1 MIPTHHLLRNYA
13 EWTNKSGTAPD
24 LFKPAN
30 KSLPDAGGYDSMTI
44 DSMSDYSESPIT
56 SEQMEE
62 SIWSFLYSYWG
73 VHVIFF
79 SGTLL
84 AAYLTGNHLFTSC
97 AILPFTVHG
106 LILALV
112 DIIQVCRHY
121 SEKRRFIPLYVV
133 QYSLYLFFS
142 GILIAGWLASYAT
155 GQYLYT
161 AMGMF
166 VYAVSPLFFSLYDL
180 VKKNGR
186 K

>member
-1 MIPTHHLLRNYA
+1 MQNGPTNQEQLPTYV
-13 EWTNKSGTAPD
+13 
-24 LFKPAN
+24 FKPAN
-30 KSLPDAGGYDSMTI
+30 KLLPDTGWYGSLTI
-44 DSMSDYSESPIT
+44 ESMSDHSESPWT

-62 SIWSFLYSYWG
+62 SLRSFLYCYWG
-73 VHVIFF
+73 VHVIVF

-84 AAYLTGNHLFTSC
+84 AAYLTGNHLFTAC
-97 AILPFTVHG
+97 AILPFTAHG

-112 DIIQVCRHY
+112 AITQVCRHY
-121 SEKRRFIPLYVV
+121 SEERRFIPLYAV
-133 QYSLYLFFS
+133 QHSLYLFFS
-142 GILIAGWLASYAT
+142 GVLIAGWLASYAT

-180 VKKNGR
+180 VRKKGR

>member
-56 SEQMEE
+56 SEQMEG

-121 SEKRRFIPLYVV
+121 SEERRFIPLYVV
-133 QYSLYLFFS
+133 RYSLYLFFS

-155 GQYLYT
+155 GNHLYT
-161 AMGMF
+161 ALGML
-166 VYAVSPLFFSLYDL
+166 VYIVSPVLFHLAYIRE
-180 VKKNGR
+180 KQGKQ
-186 K
+186 

>member
-1 MIPTHHLLRNYA
+1 
-13 EWTNKSGTAPD
+13 
-24 LFKPAN
+24 
-30 KSLPDAGGYDSMTI
+30 
-44 DSMSDYSESPIT
+44 MSDHSERPMT
-56 SEQMEE
+56 SEEMEE
-62 SIWSFLYSYWG
+62 ALWHFLYFHWG
-73 VHVIFF
+73 VHVIVF

-84 AAYLTGNHLFTSC
+84 AAYLTGNHLFTAC
-97 AILPFTVHG
+97 AILPFTTNG

-121 SEKRRFIPLYVV
+121 SEKRRFIPLYVA

-155 GQYLYT
+155 GQCLYT

-166 VYAVSPLFFSLYDL
+166 IYVVSPLFFTLFFNLYDL
-180 VKKNGR
+180 AKKKGR

>member
-1 MIPTHHLLRNYA
+1 M
-13 EWTNKSGTAPD
+13 
-24 LFKPAN
+24 
-30 KSLPDAGGYDSMTI
+30 
-44 DSMSDYSESPIT
+44 T
-56 SEQMEE
+56 SEEMEE
-62 SIWSFLYSYWG
+62 ALWSFLYCHWG
-73 VHVIFF
+73 GHVIFF

-106 LILALV
+106 LLAALV

-121 SEKRRFIPLYVV
+121 SEKRRFFPLYAV

-142 GILIAGWLASYAT
+142 GILITGWLASCAT

-166 VYAVSPLFFSLYDL
+166 VYAVSPLFFSLYNFA
-180 VKKNGR
+180 KKKGR

>member
-1 MIPTHHLLRNYA
+1 MQNGPTNQEQLPTYV
-13 EWTNKSGTAPD
+13 
-24 LFKPAN
+24 FKPAN
-30 KSLPDAGGYDSMTI
+30 KTLPDTGWYGSLTI
-44 DSMSDYSESPIT
+44 ESMSDHSESPWT

-62 SIWSFLYSYWG
+62 SLWSFLYSHWG
-73 VHVIFF
+73 GHVIFF

-84 AAYLTGNHLFTSC
+84 AAYLTGNHLFTAC

-106 LILALV
+106 LLLALV

-121 SEKRRFIPLYVV
+121 REERRFIPLYVAR
-133 QYSLYLFFS
+133 YSLYLVFS
-142 GILIAGWLASYAT
+142 GILFAGWLASYAT

-180 VKKNGR
+180 AKKKGR

>member
-1 MIPTHHLLRNYA
+1 M
-13 EWTNKSGTAPD
+13 
-24 LFKPAN
+24 
-30 KSLPDAGGYDSMTI
+30 
-44 DSMSDYSESPIT
+44 T

-62 SIWSFLYSYWG
+62 SLWSFLYCHWFG
-73 VHVIFF
+73 HVIFF

-84 AAYLTGNHLFTSC
+84 AAYLTGNHLFTAC
-97 AILPFTVHG
+97 AILPFTAHG
-106 LILALV
+106 LILAPV

-121 SEKRRFIPLYVV
+121 SEERRFIPLYVA

-142 GILIAGWLASYAT
+142 GILISGWLASYAT

-166 VYAVSPLFFSLYDL
+166 VYAVSPLFFTLFFNLYDL
-180 VKKNGR
+180 AKKKGR